1 MWLWLIVG
9 TSLMAC
15 SQSQQTNEQ
24 DQTPPP
30 APVVNLDDE
39 IAELLKLQA
48 REQEAHLSEQPALL
62 VNMLNDT
69 LCQIK
74 NGEVKYFSKDD
85 MTDRLVKYFYSVEFV
100 KWDDIK
106 PPVITLSPDG
116 TMAHILVQKEV
127 EVILAD
133 RDKPT
138 RERTEFAWTELWK
151 KNPDASGGR
160 WKLYSVTTTDK
171 GNLVRE

>member
-1 MWLWLIVG
+1 MWLWLIVCA
-9 TSLMAC
+9 SLMAC
-15 SQSQQTNEQ
+15 SQSQQTGEPA
-24 DQTPPP
+24 DTPPP
-30 APVVNLDDE
+30 APVVNLDAE
-39 IAELLKLQA
+39 RAELLKLQA

-62 VNMLNDT
+62 VNMMNDT

-100 KWDDIK
+100 RWDDIK

-116 TMAHILVQKEV
+116 TMAHVLIQKDV

-171 GNLVRE
+171 GNL